1 MKYIFALIAFS
12 GILFLAACSDS
23 NEKENQETTESTK
36 SNKNSESKTSKTRY
50 SSDGNTDSE
59 SIQSKSNSKNQQTQ
73 NSSNEN
79 QGSSENLSDNSKMAK
94 DSGEGNNSESQN
106 KNSSNAVDRF
116 NETSANDE
124 APSFNIHEYKK
135 LNAFLGKYVSNGHV
149 NYASIKSNKSELMAI
164 INEFESTSPS
174 SSWSKNEK
182 LCFWINAYNIFT
194 IKLIVDN
201 YPTTSIT
208 KITAKPWDKK
218 FIEID
223 GSTYSLNGIETDIIR
238 KKYDEPRI
246 HFALNCASK
255 SCPILLNK
263 AYKPG
268 TLNSQLTS
276 QTKAFLNDTS
286 KNDFSSKKSI
296 EISSIF
302 DWYKDDFNSSG
313 GVVSFI
319 NKYKGTDYD
328 SPKIS
333 YMDYSW
339 DLNK

>member
-1 MKYIFALIAFS
+1 MKYTFALFAFS
-12 GILFLAACSDS
+12 VTLLLAACSES
-23 NEKENQETTESTK
+23 EEQNNTKTTESTK
-36 SNKNSESKTSKTRY
+36 SNQKPKENNAVTMNSNDSSNDSDGSVDGTSSTNQKTANSKKGSADSTLDSKDESGMKDD
-50 SSDGNTDSE
+50 SSDEG
-59 SIQSKSNSKNQQTQ
+59 
-73 NSSNEN
+73 NSSKQEN
-79 QGSSENLSDNSKMAK
+79 TSQSTS
-94 DSGEGNNSESQN
+94 NNS
-106 KNSSNAVDRF
+106 DP
-116 NETSANDE
+116 TSTKDE
-124 APSFNIHEYKK
+124 APAFNIHEYKK
-135 LNAFLGKYVSNGHV
+135 LNSFLGKYVSNGHV

-201 YPTTSIT
+201 YPTSSIT

-218 FIEID
+218 FIEIG

-263 AYKPG
+263 AYKPA

-286 KNDFSSKKSI
+286 KNDFSSKKSV

-302 DWYKDDFNSSG
+302 DWYKDDFSSSG
-313 GVVSFI
+313 GVIAFI